1 MTVYYIFSV
10 LGMEIFGGKINKDL
24 TPALAN
30 AGISSTYIFNSFN
43 DFGSGLVTLFELM
56 IVNNW
61 QFIVGMYETA
71 MGTTYVR
78 WYFVFF
84 YFFSVSVVLN
94 IVVAFALDMYNSY
107 YELFMARQEE
117 REKIRN
123 MVHQNTAD
131 EEVMNLL
138 PANPS

>member
-1 MTVYYIFSV
+1 
-10 LGMEIFGGKINKDL
+10 
-24 TPALAN
+24 
-30 AGISSTYIFNSFN
+30 
-43 DFGSGLVTLFELM
+43 M

-107 YELFMARQEE
+107 YELYMAR
-117 REKIRN
+117 
-123 MVHQNTAD
+123 
-131 EEVMNLL
+131 
-138 PANPS
+138 